1 MHSLKYTYYRFIV
14 LPLCYAVVSSWM
26 VQARAFLT
34 TDPFVQASPLCAAAA
49 CVDGVVMVAFHTAPC
64 ESYEPLLLN
73 PDEKSVEEKIGG
85 YRLLNSSIDSQRI
98 VSLADEGVK
107 LITSG
112 WRADGAVFCQKCR
125 SILKSDTAVYGNA
138 VDLTAL
144 ASEASLW
151 LSRCAYSGDV
161 RLLATHRYLIS
172 FLMS

>member
-1 MHSLKYTYYRFIV
+1 MQWHRLEWFNQTRV
-14 LPLCYAVVSSWM
+14 
-26 VQARAFLT
+26 FLT
-34 TDPFVQASPLCAAAA
+34 TDTFVPVSSLCAAAA
-49 CVDGVVMVAFHTAPC
+49 CVDGVVLIAFHMAPC
-64 ESYEPLLLN
+64 KSHEPLLLN

-144 ASEASLW
+144 ASEASL
-151 LSRCAYSGDV
+151 
-161 RLLATHRYLIS
+161 RL
-172 FLMS
+172 FL